1 MKAIRTTIV
10 FALLSV
16 AVNMQAQQTRT
27 ETGTGIFVIPKNM
40 TIEQAE
46 VEAVK
51 MVQNKIIADNF
62 GTIVGSFTAMTL
74 SDRNGESYTSSFT
87 NADIEV
93 KGEWLETTSG
103 PYIEKKV
110 QGDEFVLEVTISGKI
125 REIQSAPIMYK
136 ASVLR
141 NGVDDNCAS
150 DTFRHRD
157 KMYVSFQS
165 PEAGYL
171 TIYITDGKDVQCLYP
186 YAGLSAEY
194 MKVSADK
201 KYILFSRQHC
211 GELDPMVVKECPLGC
226 TEDNEPNRIYV
237 IFSPNKYSKAVDY
250 PGKGGNAPRSLPFEE
265 FQSWISRLRRL
276 DKEFTPRHF
285 DIMIRK

>member
-10 FALLSV
+10 FALLNV

-103 PYIEKKV
+103 PHIVRKV
-110 QGDEFVLEVTISGKI
+110 ANNEFILEVTISGRI
-125 REIQSAPIMYK
+125 REIQSAPVMFK
-136 ASVLR
+136 ACVLR
-141 NGVDDNCAS
+141 NGVEDNCES
-150 DTFRHRD
+150 DTFRHGD
-157 KMYVSFQS
+157 NMYVSFQS
-165 PEAGYL
+165 PEDGYL

-186 YAGLSAEY
+186 YPGLSAEY

-201 KYILFSRQHC
+201 KYIFFSKEHC
-211 GELDPMVVKECPLGC
+211 GVLDPMNVQRCKLGC
-226 TEDNEPNRIYV
+226 SEDNEQNRIYL

-250 PGKGGNAPRSLPFEE
+250 DGKEGAPRYLLFEE
-265 FQSWISRLRRL
+265 FQNWLSKSRRL
-276 DKEFTPRHF
+276 DKELVERHF
-285 DIMIRK
+285 DITIRK